1 MCAKPCFVHK
11 FNAHDALEDVK
22 ALRKILFTAPIQ
34 VPNETLV
41 NHMKLTLS
49 NENKIPSS
57 RMTELKIADQ
67 PQERIAF
74 YTHDPEDNMLII
86 LVIL

>member
-22 ALRKILFTAPIQ
+22 ALRKILFTAPMQ

-41 NHMKLTLS
+41 NQVKLMLPNYTFQRKQDTIQL
-49 NENKIPSS
+49 NDGTENC
-57 RMTELKIADQ
+57 
-67 PQERIAF
+67 
-74 YTHDPEDNMLII
+74 
-86 LVIL
+86 